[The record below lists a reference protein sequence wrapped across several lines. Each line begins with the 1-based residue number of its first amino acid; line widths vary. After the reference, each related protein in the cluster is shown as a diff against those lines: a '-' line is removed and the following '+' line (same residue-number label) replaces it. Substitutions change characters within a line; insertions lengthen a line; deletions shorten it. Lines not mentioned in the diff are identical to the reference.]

1 MPETPQYFIAKGQK
15 EKAISSLQFLRGKTR
30 EGVQDEIAIIQKT
43 VEDSMKNKSSFMDVF
58 KNKASAKALVISAG
72 LLSFQQL
79 SGINAVLFY
88 STSIFIKAGGGL
100 DPAVSTILVG
110 AVMVGASGIT
120 PLVADKLGRKII
132 LLFSAAGMTVSL
144 VIFVKACFY
153 KKLCVLIKRFVTV
166 LFRTIF
172 PFGFTRSRNCKV
184 NFMATSCIVDCIC
197 LGILCWI
204 WSTTMGCF
212 R

>member
-15 EKAISSLQFLRGKTR
+15 ENATNSLQFLRGKSR
-30 EGVQDEIAIIQKT
+30 DGVQDELAIIQKT
-43 VEDSMKNKSSFMDVF
+43 VEDSMKNKSSFLDVF
-58 KNKASAKALVISAG
+58 KNKASAKALIISAG

-120 PLVADKLGRKII
+120 PLVVDKLGRKII
-132 LLFSAAGMTVSL
+132 LLFSAAGMTISL
-144 VIFVKACFY
+144 VLLLKEFLLS
-153 KKLCVLIKRFVTV
+153 KLY
-166 LFRTIF
+166 
-172 PFGFTRSRNCKV
+172 
-184 NFMATSCIVDCIC
+184 
-197 LGILCWI
+197 
-204 WSTTMGCF
+204 
-212 R
+212 